1 MLLTE
6 VRKARRVC
14 RLSGIEVGNM
24 IGIRPQTLYR
34 YESGDRKLPVPVA
47 KKLGDLYGVPWERF
61 YDDDGQAS
69 IR

>member
-1 MLLTE
+1 M
-6 VRKARRVC
+6 
-14 RLSGIEVGNM
+14 SGIEVGNM